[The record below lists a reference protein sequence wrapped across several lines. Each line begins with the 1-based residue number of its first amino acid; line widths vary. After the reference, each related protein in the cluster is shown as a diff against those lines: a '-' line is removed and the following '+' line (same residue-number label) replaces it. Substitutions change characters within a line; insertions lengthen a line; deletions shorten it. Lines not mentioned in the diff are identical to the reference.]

1 MDKKNATR
9 EKLLSVAD
17 SLFREMGYD
26 NVSVQDICN
35 VAGIAKPTFYYYFAS
50 KEELLSQYIK
60 PQNIA
65 PYPELR
71 KIFSEKSYWKQLW
84 MLNEYS
90 IKETIKRGRN
100 LTAQT
105 LKMILNTPPAS
116 MQFISQDSLSITLPL
131 IEEAQKAGE
140 ILNLDPPEK
149 IIEVLWLHSQGT
161 LMYWCINEDCDIFDL
176 NLKGMEAILN
186 VHPDFRFKLENTA
199 SSQK

>member
-17 SLFREMGYD
+17 SLFRETGYD

-35 VAGIAKPTFYYYFAS
+35 TAGIAKPTFYYYFTS
-50 KEELLSQYIK
+50 KEELLAQYVK
-60 PQNIA
+60 PQTIA

-90 IKETIKRGRN
+90 LKEMTKRGRD

-105 LKMILNTPPAS
+105 LKMILNTPPS
-116 MQFISQDSLSITLPL
+116 SLQFISQDSLSITLPL

-149 IIEVLWLHSQGT
+149 IIEILWLHSQGT

-186 VHPDFRFKLENTA
+186 VHPDFRFSL
-199 SSQK
+199 SDI